1 MVGLPA
7 VIVGAYS
14 ISSIDEGLARK
25 LLGILILIV
34 FLLSFIKRTEN
45 ISDSI
50 HPSVLYLILFM
61 IGFLNGSL
69 SAGTGLLYTLMLTQI
84 YGMSFKEAIGYTLLV
99 VGLFFNL
106 IGAVTLYLI
115 STIDLTILPVLIIG
129 SFFGGYVGAMIAISK
144 SNRVIKAAYQF
155 VTIVVAYKLL
165 F

>member
-1 MVGLPA
+1 MFCQVLKIIEKNIPNKKILLEGIMIGMPA

-34 FLLSFIKRTEN
+34 FLLSFIKRTGN

-50 HPSVLYLILFM
+50 HPYVLYLILFM
-61 IGFLNGSL
+61 IGF
-69 SAGTGLLYTLMLTQI
+69 
-84 YGMSFKEAIGYTLLV
+84 
-99 VGLFFNL
+99 
-106 IGAVTLYLI
+106 
-115 STIDLTILPVLIIG
+115 IIG
-129 SFFGGYVGAMIAISK
+129 SFFGGYVGAMIAVSK
-144 SNRVIKAAYQF
+144 SNKVIKAAYQF